1 VSEKRQ
7 SQPRQVSSW
16 FYSVSCCG
24 ISKLYKEIKMATS
37 KAMKEWEKK
46 YAAQIKGLAE
56 ANKVDLGVASSMLQ
70 KNLTGGGQYK
80 GGGTISSVQAASEL
94 AAAQKAGRAAASPSA
109 KRSAASLGATIPTAT
124 APTADSYYSDQLTS
138 LADAQRKA
146 EEQAAKLR
154 TQQAISSVESYI
166 PQIQQQTAKQMQEA
180 YIAAQRAKMAAP
192 QTLAAMGYTGGAAES
207 SLMGLDTDYMNR
219 RQALSEAES
228 VSMDQI
234 RQNIA
239 DIQATGN
246 VELANLAANY
256 YSNLMQA
263 QREAQ
268 AQQMAQQRWEAEMA
282 VRQAEQDENT
292 RRWNLQNVGVGLGAG
307 ATTPTANTDWT
318 QDPYYKDQPD
328 SGTINMNNIK
338 LTTDQVAKFMLSS
351 NSAMAAETII
361 KKFQN
366 GTLTKA
372 EANYILEQ
380 FGLPT
385 IS

>member
-1 VSEKRQ
+1 
-7 SQPRQVSSW
+7 
-16 FYSVSCCG
+16 
-24 ISKLYKEIKMATS
+24 MATS

-154 TQQAISSVESYI
+154 TQQAISSVEGYI

-256 YSNLMQA
+256 YSNLMQT
-263 QREAQ
+263 QREA
-268 AQQMAQQRWEAEMA
+268 MAQQTAQSQWEAEMA
-282 VRQAEQDENT
+282 MRQAEQDENT
-292 RRWNLQNVGVGLGAG
+292 RRWNYANTPQNIGVGLGAG
-307 ATTPTANTDWT
+307 ATTPYTTPTATTATVDATVDATKINTLVRGLEQALAYGGT
-318 QDPYYKDQPD
+318 QTDVINSVRKQYQ
-328 SGTINMNNIK
+328 SGQIS
-338 LTTDQVAKFMLSS
+338 L
-351 NSAMAAETII
+351 
-361 KKFQN
+361 
-366 GTLTKA
+366 A
-372 EANYILEQ
+372 EAQAILGR
-380 FGLPT
+380 FGYSLG
-385 IS
+385 

>member
-1 VSEKRQ
+1 
-7 SQPRQVSSW
+7 
-16 FYSVSCCG
+16 
-24 ISKLYKEIKMATS
+24 MATS

-70 KNLTGGGQYK
+70 KNLTGDGQYK

>member
-1 VSEKRQ
+1 
-7 SQPRQVSSW
+7 
-16 FYSVSCCG
+16 
-24 ISKLYKEIKMATS
+24 
-37 KAMKEWEKK
+37 
-46 YAAQIKGLAE
+46 
-56 ANKVDLGVASSMLQ
+56 MLQ
-70 KNLTGGGQYK
+70 SNLTGGGQHK

-94 AAAQKAGRAAASPSA
+94 AAAQKAGRAAASTSA
-109 KRSAASLGATIPTAT
+109 KRAAASLGATIPTAT
-124 APTADSYYSDQLTS
+124 VPAAEAYYSNQLTS

-154 TQQAISSVESYI
+154 TQQAVSSVEGYI

-256 YSNLMQA
+256 YSNLIQT
-263 QREAQ
+263 QREA
-268 AQQMAQQRWEAEMA
+268 MAQQTAQSQWEAEMA
-282 VRQAEQDENT
+282 MRQAEQDEST
-292 RRWNLQNVGVGLGAG
+292 RRWNYTNTPQNIGVGLGAG
-307 ATTPTANTDWT
+307 ATPQYVPSNVQPETEIEYSPRIDAIVRGLEQARAYGATAEDTVNRVYT
-318 QDPYYKDQPD
+318 QLQA
-328 SGTINMNNIK
+328 GQIT
-338 LTTDQVAKFMLSS
+338 
-351 NSAMAAETII
+351 E
-361 KKFQN
+361 
-366 GTLTKA
+366 A
-372 EANYILEQ
+372 EARAILTR
-380 FGLPT
+380 FGFNL
-385 IS
+385 